1 MGRKKQYVTMSDIAK
16 DLGVSVNTVSR
27 ALRGKDDI
35 SEGMR
40 KRIEERAKEMGFIRN
55 TFASSLRTNQT
66 NILGVILEDS
76 SNPFFSEVFKG
87 IEEAAQKQ
95 NYQLILMNSKED
107 YKTEKAAIDILL
119 SRRVDGLIISPVEK
133 NYEDLK
139 KLEESNFPMLI
150 IGRYIKELQKSDQIY
165 SDDYKGGY
173 LAAKHFT
180 QGGKTNPLALMINT
194 TNSTSQYRLK
204 GFEDGLKKEGL
215 ELNKA
220 HKKFLLEK
228 AAGTDYFI
236 SDSDISLQYAF
247 NTVETMIKSQKKFDA
262 IFCFNDMMALGVLK
276 ALKKHHI
283 KCPEDVSVIG
293 FDDIF
298 FASLSTPSLTTLRIK
313 KHTLGVK
320 AFQMIMDRITKK
332 RTTQRL
338 EKLDVELIN
347 RESTSLGVA
356 PKS

>member
-40 KRIEERAKEMGFIRN
+40 NRIEERAKEMGFIRN

-66 NILGVILEDS
+66 HIIGVILEDS

-87 IEEAAQKQ
+87 IEEAAQRE

-107 YKTEKAAIDILL
+107 YQTEKSAIDILL

-133 NYEDLK
+133 NYDDLRR
-139 KLEESNFPMLI
+139 LEETGFPMLI
-150 IGRYIKELQKSDQIY
+150 IGRYIKELQKCDQIY
-165 SDDYKGGY
+165 SDDYTGGY
-173 LAAKHFT
+173 LAAKHLV
-180 QGGKTNPLALMINT
+180 QQGKTNPLALMINT

-204 GFEDGLKKEGL
+204 GFEDGLKERGL
-215 ELNKA
+215 QLNQQ
-220 HKKFLLEK
+220 HTKFLLEK
-228 AAGTDYFI
+228 AEERDYFI

-247 NTVETMIKSQKKFDA
+247 DTITAMIKEKKKFDG
-262 IFCFNDMMALGVLK
+262 IFCFNDMMALGALK
-276 ALKKHHI
+276 ALKTNQI
-283 KCPEDVSVIG
+283 ICPEDVSVIG

-298 FASLSTPSLTTLRIK
+298 FSSLSTPSLTTLRIK
-313 KHTLGVK
+313 KHTLGLK

-332 RTTQRL
+332 RKTQRL

-347 RESTSLGVA
+347 RESA
-356 PKS
+356 